1 MMLHAANQKAATNEV
16 AVERT
21 VPASGIA
28 QTSRCP
34 TGVFTLLPVRRAG
47 ALTLS
52 PSSV

>member
-1 MMLHAANQKAATNEV
+1 MMLHAANQRVATGEV

-47 ALTLS
+47 ALTLLTTS
-52 PSSV
+52 A